1 MRILF
6 AGSVVMLLLMLVICG
21 CVRRVAHTTIVE
33 IQEERVPGEILIPGA
48 PSVPV
53 VPVLAYHRVTGNV
66 EKYNGMAVS
75 PAQFRRHMK
84 FLAENNYMPITLD
97 DWYNAVKQNA
107 RLPQKPVIITFDDA
121 WQSQYEQAL
130 PILTEFNIPATF
142 YVYTAVVGNNTTMSW
157 QQLKDLARRGHSI
170 GCHSGSHADLT
181 KKFSFEN
188 NTRYA
193 RRLTREI
200 QGAKNELEEKI
211 GVPVRHFCYPYGY
224 YNTNVIAYLRKARFL
239 TGTTV
244 NPMVNTS
251 GTPLHSLGRLI
262 VGPATTTEALQDY
275 LETRELR
282 IKALLPGDGVIRN
295 RNTVTIKALLDKDIS
310 AALQHVKIK
319 WNWNWKKCN
328 WNPLTG
334 MITCAFTEPLKPGVY
349 SAQIH
354 AWDSV
359 SNHYVYAWQFR
370 QDKTVTREPVFV
382 SHADRTPLSSHR
394 RKQ

>member
-1 MRILF
+1 MPKD
-6 AGSVVMLLLMLVICG
+6 SLVRA
-21 CVRRVAHTTIVE
+21 VRP
-33 IQEERVPGEILIPGA
+33 VPK
-48 PSVPV
+48 
-53 VPVLAYHRVTGNV
+53 VPVLAYHRVTENV

-75 PAQFRRHMK
+75 PAHFRRQMK
-84 FLAENNYMPITLD
+84 FLAENNYTPITLD
-97 DWYNAVKQNA
+97 DWYNTVKHGTK
-107 RLPQKPVIITFDDA
+107 LPEKPVIITFDDA
-121 WQSQYEQAL
+121 WKSQYENAL
-130 PILTEFNIPATF
+130 PILAEFNVPATF

-157 QQLKDLARRGHSI
+157 QQLRDLARKGHSI

-188 NTRYA
+188 DARYA
-193 RRLTREI
+193 KRLTREI
-200 QGAKNELEEKI
+200 QGAKDKLEEKI

-251 GTPLHSLGRLI
+251 CTPMHSLGRMI
-262 VGPATTTEALQDY
+262 IGPATSMKALQDY

-282 IKALLPGDGVIRN
+282 IKALLPGDGIIRN
-295 RNTVTIKALLDKDIS
+295 KNTVTVKALLDKDVS
-310 AALQHVKIK
+310 VALQRVKVK
-319 WNWNWKKCN
+319 WNWNWKQCT
-328 WNPLTG
+328 WNPRTG
-334 MITCAFTEPLKPGVY
+334 MITCSFTEPLKPGVY

-354 AWDSV
+354 AWDST

-370 QDKTVTREPVFV
+370 QDKTIEREPVFV
-382 SHADRTPLSSHR
+382 SHVDRIPLSSHR